1 MHIFTILAAQ
11 NMMIRAK
18 NGEKLSLVTPR
29 RPILLLILL
38 LPAVAAYNGEDF
50 SNSLF
55 SDITP

>member
-1 MHIFTILAAQ
+1 
-11 NMMIRAK
+11 MMIRAK
-18 NGEKLSLVTPR
+18 DGEKLSLATTR

-38 LPAVAAYNGEDF
+38 IPVVAAYNGEDF